1 MSGVERGSS
10 AAVRSVHLH
19 QIALFFSLAQQAS
32 IEVDGCMA
40 SLSVLQL
47 HRLSGCFRA
56 CRARRAYGNDRFTQE
71 NTMRKM
77 LRPGGIWF
85 FLILVFGVTTS
96 QSWAAAAKS
105 GFDEKAIADFYKGKT
120 VRIIVGFS
128 AGGGYD
134 AYSRVIGRHLHKHI
148 PGNPTVVVDNMAG
161 AGSMLAA
168 NHINNVAPKDG
179 TIIGNFSGQIILE
192 QLFANPAVQYDMTKF
207 RTLGVPISET
217 YLLVVT
223 RKPGVSRYEE
233 VLGSKG
239 KQIVM
244 GGIPGSTV
252 EQAPIIMRDG
262 LGANIKVVSG
272 YKGTSD
278 IRLAIDSGEVDGLFN
293 SWTSLKITSYDKI
306 KSGEWVILAQI
317 GEEPIP
323 DLPNSKNIPT
333 IPMLAKTAEQRQ
345 LLRFGIA
352 APNQFGKIYVLP
364 PGAPQDRVSALEAAF
379 TKTFADKEF
388 LAEADK
394 GRLDIDPVTAQQAQ
408 ELISE
413 LMGMSPTVKAQLQK
427 MLRPPK

>member
-1 MSGVERGSS
+1 MTK
-10 AAVRSVHLH
+10 
-19 QIALFFSLAQQAS
+19 I
-32 IEVDGCMA
+32 
-40 SLSVLQL
+40 
-47 HRLSGCFRA
+47 
-56 CRARRAYGNDRFTQE
+56 
-71 NTMRKM
+71 
-77 LRPGGIWF
+77 
-85 FLILVFGVTTS
+85 FLILFVLLFGTPTV
-96 QSWAAAAKS
+96 QLWAAAAKS
-105 GFDEKAIADFYKGKT
+105 GFDEKTVGDFYRGKT

-148 PGNPTVVVDNMAG
+148 PENPSVVVDNMAG
-161 AGSMLAA
+161 AGSILLA

-179 TIIGNFSGQIILE
+179 TIIGNISGQIILE

-207 RTLGVPISET
+207 RTLGVPIGET

-223 RKPGVSRYEE
+223 RKPGVTKYEE
-233 VLGSKG
+233 VLGPKG

-252 EQAPIIMRDG
+252 EQAPIIMRDA
-262 LGANIKVVSG
+262 LGVNIKLVSG

-306 KSGEWVILAQI
+306 KTGEWIVLAQI
-317 GEEPIP
+317 GEEPIT

-333 IPMLAKTAEQRQ
+333 IPLIAKTAEQRQ

-364 PGAPQDRVSALEAAF
+364 PGAPQDRVAALEAAF

-388 LAEADK
+388 LAEANK
-394 GRLDIDPVTAQQAQ
+394 GRLEIDPVSAQQAH
-408 ELISE
+408 ELITD
-413 LMGMSPTVKAQLQK
+413 MMKMSPTVKAQLQK

>member
-1 MSGVERGSS
+1 MRAILRSSGV
-10 AAVRSVHLH
+10 LL
-19 QIALFFSLAQQAS
+19 LFT
-32 IEVDGCMA
+32 
-40 SLSVLQL
+40 VL
-47 HRLSGCFRA
+47 
-56 CRARRAYGNDRFTQE
+56 
-71 NTMRKM
+71 
-77 LRPGGIWF
+77 
-85 FLILVFGVTTS
+85 FGATTV
-96 QSWAAAAKS
+96 QTWAAAAKS
-105 GFDEKAIADFYKGKT
+105 GFDDKAIADFYKGKT

-134 AYSRVIGRHLHKHI
+134 AYSRVVGRHLHKHI
-148 PGNPTVVVDNMAG
+148 PGNPSVVVDNMAG
-161 AGSMLAA
+161 AGSILAA

-223 RKPGVSRYEE
+223 RKPGVTKYEE
-233 VLGSKG
+233 VLGPKG

-252 EQAPIIMRDG
+252 EQAPIIMRDA

-306 KSGEWVILAQI
+306 KSGEWVVLAQI
-317 GEEPIP
+317 GDEPIP
-323 DLPNSKNIPT
+323 DLPNSNNIPT
-333 IPMLAKTAEQRQ
+333 IPMVAKTTEQRQ

-364 PGAPQDRVSALEAAF
+364 PGAPQDRVAALESAL

-394 GRLDIDPVTAQQAQ
+394 GRLEINPVSAQQAH
-408 ELISE
+408 ELITE

-427 MLRPPK
+427 MLRAPK